1 MKPFRVLLVSNVRP
15 SRSWNFAN
23 RITREVPGVTICGIV
38 QRPLPSIP
46 TIQRHIANR
55 EMREP
60 FDSDGWLSEA
70 RLFFR
75 SVLQKLI
82 GFLLWFVHG
91 CPGDLSNQGRFT
103 TNTLGKECA
112 RAGWPL
118 LVTVDTNWRDTPDFI
133 RHDPI
138 DLVIQL
144 GEFPSSRDLP
154 FNSSNGC
161 IRASRRDN
169 EGGSSGPKSG
179 TLVRIERLTQDS
191 QTPCTI
197 ASVSLPWQPY
207 DGVFGFTLKADL
219 IADDL
224 LLQTAAS
231 LLKGDPASTPT
242 VVQQWA
248 ERILAPSLAQF
259 QKVSNHTSQDGQFS
273 RQCRSKWKLCLDT
286 LLLFSPWMLVR
297 NWYRRCKRRCPVLIL
312 AHHLVSDR
320 PHRMAMSTEVFLQQ
334 ILFLQKHY
342 RIASLSE
349 AVGLLRS
356 GQIRIPTVVLTFDD
370 GYGDNFLNLR
380 AVANE
385 MGIPSTL
392 FITTDPV
399 ETHREFN
406 HDLDTGITGFFPLTW
421 DQIRYWSPRGAEFGS
436 HTRTHMDCG
445 CVDPENLQSEIIGSR
460 NDLEAHLK
468 KPVGFFA
475 FPYGQHDN
483 MSSEAMHLAA
493 STYKHFVSSFGGE
506 SLSKVKG
513 PQSHLFRKKFYASQW
528 ELELELQSVFDFVD
542 GVRRSILHRA
552 TNSPNSLEAAPAG
565 PVRP

>member
-1 MKPFRVLLVSNVRP
+1 
-15 SRSWNFAN
+15 
-23 RITREVPGVTICGIV
+23 
-38 QRPLPSIP
+38 
-46 TIQRHIANR
+46 
-55 EMREP
+55 
-60 FDSDGWLSEA
+60 
-70 RLFFR
+70 
-75 SVLQKLI
+75 
-82 GFLLWFVHG
+82 
-91 CPGDLSNQGRFT
+91 
-103 TNTLGKECA
+103 
-112 RAGWPL
+112 
-118 LVTVDTNWRDTPDFI
+118 
-133 RHDPI
+133 
-138 DLVIQL
+138 
-144 GEFPSSRDLP
+144 
-154 FNSSNGC
+154 
-161 IRASRRDN
+161 
-169 EGGSSGPKSG
+169 
-179 TLVRIERLTQDS
+179 
-191 QTPCTI
+191 
-197 ASVSLPWQPY
+197 
-207 DGVFGFTLKADL
+207 
-219 IADDL
+219 
-224 LLQTAAS
+224 
-231 LLKGDPASTPT
+231 
-242 VVQQWA
+242 
-248 ERILAPSLAQF
+248 
-259 QKVSNHTSQDGQFS
+259 
-273 RQCRSKWKLCLDT
+273 
-286 LLLFSPWMLVR
+286 
-297 NWYRRCKRRCPVLIL
+297 
-312 AHHLVSDR
+312 
-320 PHRMAMSTEVFLQQ
+320 MSTEVFLQQ

-445 CVDPENLQSEIIGSR
+445 CVDSENLQSEIIGSR